1 MATVVPTI
9 TDVNGDGQVFKFT
22 WALTTADHTGAPI
35 GQKFAEFADRTIYFL
50 GTWGGATGIWEGGDG
65 STYVPLADPQGG
77 AISKTADAIE
87 VLLEI
92 PEFSRPR
99 LSAVGVGATVTATA
113 ILRRGFRRSA

>member
-22 WALTTADHTGAPI
+22 WALTTANADGAPI

-50 GTWGGATGIWEGGDG
+50 GTWTGATAIWEGGDG
-65 STYVPLADPQGG
+65 TTYVPLADPQGG

-92 PEFSRPR
+92 PEFSRPK
-99 LSAVGVGATVTATA
+99 LSVAGSAAVITATA